1 MSDDTSK
8 PPEAAEPNAADSG
21 VPAGAGEH
29 PEIERLLLRSA
40 SLDLPT
46 AGARQRALEAGLA
59 ALVAEPPRRAGRV
72 IAIGVAALSLAAA
85 AAVALYLRSHPEPQA
100 VAERVPPEPTQ
111 APAAPAPSLSVAP
124 LPLSAC
130 SELAIARGDAPLI
143 EDWEAKDSNVLLLD
157 GRKGSW
163 ANYDDGTGKQN
174 PPVRSPLFPSR
185 IPGGRGASKSALHL
199 SGGRFS
205 DWGVTFGAELADQ
218 ACYDASAY
226 AGIEFW
232 AKGPGKI
239 KVGVQMI
246 DVQDVK
252 YGGLCR
258 NDCYNSHR
266 KAVTLGKG
274 FQKYTIPWDDLKQL
288 YQAGP
293 PIALDPKR
301 IRFLEFGIA
310 AEDTPFDVWIDDV
323 SFLPR

>member
-1 MSDDTSK
+1 MSDDASHPHDPTGPRSA
-8 PPEAAEPNAADSG
+8 PPPS
-21 VPAGAGEH
+21 GEH
-29 PEIERLLLRSA
+29 PEVERLLLRSA
-40 SLDLPT
+40 QLDVPP
-46 AGARQRALEAGLA
+46 AGAKQRALEAGLA
-59 ALVAEPPRRAGRV
+59 ALVDKPVRRGRV
-72 IAIGVAALSLAAA
+72 MAIGVAGAALAAA
-85 AAVALYLRSHPEPQA
+85 AATALFLRQNPEPKA
-100 VAERVPPEPTQ
+100 VAERVVTEPS
-111 APAAPAPSLSVAP
+111 APAAPAPSPLSVAP

-143 EDWEAKDSNVLLLD
+143 EDWEAKDSTLLLLD

-163 ANYDDGTGKQN
+163 VNYDDGTGKQN

-185 IPGGRGASKSALHL
+185 IPGGRDASKHALHL
-199 SGGRFS
+199 SGGRYTN
-205 DWGVTFGAELADQ
+205 WGVTFGAELAEQ

-239 KVGVQMI
+239 KIGVQMI

-266 KAVTLGKG
+266 SEVTLGKS
-274 FQKYTIPWDDLKQL
+274 FQRFTIRWEDLRQL
-288 YQAGP
+288 YPAGT
-293 PIALDPKR
+293 PIPLDPKR

-310 AEDTPFDVWIDDV
+310 AEDTPFDVWVDDV
-323 SFLPR
+323 SFLAR

>member
-1 MSDDTSK
+1 MSDEASK
-8 PPEAAEPNAADSG
+8 PHGSSGAEAEPPAAS
-21 VPAGAGEH
+21 EH
-29 PEIERLLLRSA
+29 PELERLLLRSA
-40 SLDLPT
+40 EVDVPP
-46 AGARQRALEAGLA
+46 AGAKERALEAGLA
-59 ALVAEPPRRAGRV
+59 AMVLTAARKRRV
-72 IAIGVAALSLAAA
+72 IVFGAAA
-85 AAVALYLRSHPEPQA
+85 ATLSIAALAALFLRANPEPKA
-100 VAERVPPEPTQ
+100 VAERVITEPP
-111 APAAPAPSLSVAP
+111 APAAPAPAASLSVAP

-143 EDWEAKDSNVLLLD
+143 EDWEAKNSTLLLLD
-157 GRKGSW
+157 GRTGSW
-163 ANYDDGTGKQN
+163 VNYDDGTGKQN

-185 IPGGRGASKSALHL
+185 IPGGRDASKNALHL
-199 SGGRFS
+199 HGGRYTN
-205 DWGVTFGAELADQ
+205 WGVTFGAELAEQ

-239 KVGVQMI
+239 KIGVQMI

-266 KAVTLGKG
+266 SAVTLGKS
-274 FQKYTIPWDDLKQL
+274 FQKFTIRWDDLKQL
-288 YQAGP
+288 YQSGT
-293 PIALDPKR
+293 PIPLDPKR

-310 AEDTPFDVWIDDV
+310 AEDTPFDVWVDDV

>member
-1 MSDDTSK
+1 MSDDAS
-8 PPEAAEPNAADSG
+8 PPQDPTPEPAEPTSNEHAELERLLRQSAQLD
-21 VPAGAGEH
+21 VPPAGAK
-29 PEIERLLLRSA
+29 
-40 SLDLPT
+40 
-46 AGARQRALEAGLA
+46 QRALDAGLA
-59 ALVAEPPRRAGRV
+59 ALVQKPLRRGRV
-72 IAIGVAALSLAAA
+72 IVIAVGGVALAAA
-85 AAVALYLRSHPEPQA
+85 AATALFLRQNPEPQV
-100 VAERVPPEPTQ
+100 VAERVTSEPSV
-111 APAAPAPSLSVAP
+111 PAAPAPVPSLSVAP

-143 EDWEAKDSNVLLLD
+143 EDWEAKDSTLLLLD

-163 ANYDDGTGKQN
+163 VNYDDGTGEQT

-185 IPGGRGASKSALHL
+185 IPGGRERSKQALHL
-199 SGGRFS
+199 SGGRYTN
-205 DWGVTFGAELADQ
+205 WGVTFGAELAEQ

-239 KVGVQMI
+239 KIGVQMI

-266 KAVTLGKG
+266 SEVTLGKS
-274 FQKYTIPWDDLKQL
+274 FQKFTIRWDDLKQL
-288 YQAGP
+288 YQAGTAIP
-293 PIALDPKR
+293 LDPKR

-310 AEDTPFDVWIDDV
+310 AEDTPFDVWVDDV
-323 SFLPR
+323 SFLAR

>member
-1 MSDDTSK
+1 MSDDASHPDDPNRAEAD
-8 PPEAAEPNAADSG
+8 PPSPS
-21 VPAGAGEH
+21 EH
-29 PEIERLLLRSA
+29 PELERLLLRSA
-40 SLDLPT
+40 QVDVPT
-46 AGARQRALEAGLA
+46 AGAKQRALDAGLA
-59 ALVAEPPRRAGRV
+59 ALVTTPARKGRV
-72 IAIGVAALSLAAA
+72 IVLGAAAVALAAA
-85 AAVALYLRSHPEPQA
+85 AAAALFLRSNPEPKA
-100 VAERVPPEPTQ
+100 VAERVVSEPQ
-111 APAAPAPSLSVAP
+111 APAAPTPSVSVAP

-143 EDWEAKDSNVLLLD
+143 EDWEAKDSTLLLLD

-163 ANYDDGTGKQN
+163 VNYDDGTGKQN

-185 IPGGRGASKSALHL
+185 IPGGRDTSKNALHL
-199 SGGRFS
+199 HGGRYTN
-205 DWGVTFGAELADQ
+205 WGVTFGAELAEQ

-239 KVGVQMI
+239 KIGVQMI

-266 KAVTLGKG
+266 NAVTLGKS
-274 FQKYTIPWDDLKQL
+274 FQKFTIRWDDLKQL
-288 YQAGP
+288 YAGT